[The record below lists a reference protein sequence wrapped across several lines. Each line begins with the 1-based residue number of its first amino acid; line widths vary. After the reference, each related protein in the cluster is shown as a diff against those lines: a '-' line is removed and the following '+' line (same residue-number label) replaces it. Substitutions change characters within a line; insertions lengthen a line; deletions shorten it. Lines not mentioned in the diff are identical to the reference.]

1 MMKLRKYMYKEDRY
15 MCHKRWLCWVLC
27 ILCLLCFGCKK
38 TDVPETVPEVTYL
51 TAVEKPVPVRDA
63 PAALAEQAVSA
74 DTQEALDI
82 AYYQWASLI
91 HPNGSFYIGVDQAYY
106 RMAYNTRPGLKDI
119 MERYPTAIRQRD
131 DRTYYFAY
139 GSDKGYYVYLFFSKD
154 NGNEEV
160 DGIYTPVGFPIVIKE
175 ELSYADFKGIA
186 PGDGIDAVAEIDP
199 VAQMYEQRFL
209 EDFTWNT
216 YAANHKRE
224 NNDPIAT
231 VHYLTD
237 GLMKIE
243 YDIVDDTQLVVENIL
258 FSETYDLTNLYGET
272 YNYSILPQDLPF

>member
-1 MMKLRKYMYKEDRY
+1 MPRSKATLSNMR
-15 MCHKRWLCWVLC
+15 
-27 ILCLLCFGCKK
+27 
-38 TDVPETVPEVTYL
+38 
-51 TAVEKPVPVRDA
+51 A
-63 PAALAEQAVSA
+63 
-74 DTQEALDI
+74 
-82 AYYQWASLI
+82 WASAM
-91 HPNGSFYIGVDQAYY
+91 PD
-106 RMAYNTRPGLKDI
+106 
-119 MERYPTAIRQRD
+119 
-131 DRTYYFAY
+131 
-139 GSDKGYYVYLFFSKD
+139 
-154 NGNEEV
+154 
-160 DGIYTPVGFPIVIKE
+160 
-175 ELSYADFKGIA
+175 IA
-186 PGDGIDAVAEIDP
+186 PGDGIDTVAGIDP